1 MNTYKYKT
9 AVDLRRALEA
19 RLKSEAEAGGS
30 DYGRLRRIVVF
41 DRIAARL
48 AASDQG
54 WVLKGGTALEFRLGL
69 RARATKDLDLVLRSG
84 SPDGAS
90 LRDALIET
98 LTADV
103 DHDWFVF
110 NVGRPVDLDTDAAGN
125 PGWRFSVDGTLA
137 GKTFTTVRVDIVFR
151 PAELTATER
160 ISLPGTLEFAGIRP
174 RSIES
179 ADRRQHF
186 AEKLHALTRDYGSR
200 PNTRVKDL
208 VDLLLLIHDGLAPDQ
223 DLLTVVQHV
232 FHVRAMHSVPASI
245 PDPPPVWRDE
255 YPALAVSAMVN
266 EHDLPAALDTL
277 RAFWT
282 RVISTGAT
290 T

>member
-1 MNTYKYKT
+1 MSTFKYKK

-19 RLKSEAEAGGS
+19 RLKTQAESKGS

-41 DRIAARL
+41 DRISARL
-48 AASDQG
+48 SGSDQG

-69 RARATKDLDLVLRSG
+69 RARATKDLDLVLRSH
-84 SPDGAS
+84 SPDGAA
-90 LRDALIET
+90 LRDVLIEA
-98 LTADV
+98 LASDI
-103 DHDWFVF
+103 DRDWFVF
-110 NVGRPVDLDTDAAGN
+110 KVGHPIDLDTDAAGN
-125 PGWRFSVDGTLA
+125 PGWRFSVEGALA
-137 GKTFTTVRVDIVFR
+137 GKTFGTVRVDVVLR
-151 PAELTATER
+151 PVELAATEW

-208 VDLLLLIHDGLAPDQ
+208 VDLLLLIHDGLSPDQ
-223 DLLTVVQHV
+223 DLLDVVQHV
-232 FHVRAMHSVPASI
+232 FRVRALHPVPVGIA
-245 PDPPPVWRDE
+245 DPPPTWEDD
-255 YPALAVSAMVN
+255 YPVLAAAAALR
-266 EHDLPAALDTL
+266 EQDLPSALDTV
-277 RAFWT
+277 RAFWART
-282 RVISTGAT
+282 TSTGAT

>member
-1 MNTYKYKT
+1 MNAYKYKT
-9 AVDLRRALEA
+9 AVDLRRALED
-19 RLKSEAEAGGS
+19 RLKKEAEAKGS
-30 DYGRLRRIVVF
+30 DYGRLRRMVVF

-48 AASDQG
+48 SASDQG

-84 SPDGAS
+84 SPDGAA
-90 LRDALIET
+90 LRDSLIET
-98 LTADV
+98 LTADI

-110 NVGRPVDLDTDAAGN
+110 KVGRPIDFDTDAAGN
-125 PGWRFSVDGTLA
+125 PGWRFSVDGSLA
-137 GKTFTTVRVDIVFR
+137 GKTFTTVRVDVVFR
-151 PAELTATER
+151 PAELAATER

-208 VDLLLLIHDGLAPDQ
+208 VDLLLLIHDGLSPDQ
-223 DLLTVVQHV
+223 DLLAVTRHV
-232 FHVRAMHSVPASI
+232 FAVRAMHPTPTGIS
-245 PDPPPVWRDE
+245 DPPPTWQNE
-255 YPALAVSAMVN
+255 YPALASQAGLS
-266 EHDLPAALDTL
+266 ERDLFSALDTL
-277 RAFWT
+277 RVFWART
-282 RVISTGAT
+282 ISTGAT

>member
-1 MNTYKYKT
+1 MNTFKYKT

-19 RLKSEAEAGGS
+19 RLKREAEAKGS
-30 DYGRLRRIVVF
+30 DYSRLRRVVVF
-41 DRIAARL
+41 DRIGARL
-48 AASDQG
+48 SASDQG

-69 RARATKDLDLVLRSG
+69 RARATKDLDLVVRSG
-84 SPDGAS
+84 SSDGAS

-98 LTADV
+98 LTTDI
-103 DHDWFVF
+103 DRDWFVF
-110 NVGRPVDLDTDAAGN
+110 KVGQPINLDTDAAGN

-137 GKTFTTVRVDIVFR
+137 GRTFTTVRVDVVLR
-151 PAELTATER
+151 PAELAATER

-174 RSIES
+174 RSIEA

-208 VDLLLLIHDGLAPDQ
+208 VDLLLLIHDGLLPDH
-223 DLLTVVQHV
+223 DLLTVVRHV
-232 FHVRAMHSVPASI
+232 FAIRAMHPLPGEI
-245 PDPPPVWRDE
+245 PDPPPAWQSE
-255 YPALAVSAMVN
+255 YPTLAAHADLSKQ
-266 EHDLPAALDTL
+266 DLPSALDIL
-277 RAFWT
+277 RAFWART
-282 RVISTGAT
+282 VSTGAT